1 MIFSIGK
8 SQPTAPDFLQ
18 YPSFVQTASRRL
30 WAAAEFGRHFSCSL
44 QSWWQKTVKFSWL
57 FVRFCFH
64 VCLQIQPLNF
74 DCGPEN
80 HNHGQTSFQSKVHRL
95 HIEFC
100 VHILSEYLLTTN
112 CCWSQSL
119 QNKLILRWFICI
131 LLWTHS
137 MPTCCTK
144 VADTSRGI
152 WTLALNSS
160 REMKRGPQDGNSFKV
175 DLKPSPLSQR
185 GSKVSS
191 SLVAAG
197 KKFSTGG
204 VSRPSSC
211 SWSWSHDQNLF
222 HKNEKHEPT
231 FYHV

>member
-1 MIFSIGK
+1 MVDDLFYWQQLQTSFSILHLSK
-8 SQPTAPDFLQ
+8 LLVEDIIMQQQSLED
-18 YPSFVQTASRRL
+18 ASVAGYNHDDRKQ
-30 WAAAEFGRHFSCSL
+30 WHFRD
-44 QSWWQKTVKFSWL
+44 
-57 FVRFCFH
+57 RFCFH
-64 VCLQIQPLNF
+64 VRLQIRPLSF

-80 HNHGQTSFQSKVHRL
+80 QTSFQSNVHRL
-95 HIEFC
+95 RIEFC
-100 VHILSEYLLTTN
+100 VHIPSEYLLTTN

-131 LLWTHS
+131 LLWAHS

-175 DLKPSPLSQR
+175 DPRPSPLSQR

-191 SLVAAG
+191 SLVVAAG

-204 VSRPSSC
+204 VSRPSFFFSLIVK
-211 SWSWSHDQNLF
+211 SQPKF
-222 HKNEKHEPT
+222 IP
-231 FYHV
+231 